1 MKSAND
7 KKERMIESEVDS
19 NNQLLLFNISDML
32 AERKK
37 ACEEINK
44 LFGTNITVELSDEFK
59 ELQGGASNED
69 M

>member
-1 MKSAND
+1 
-7 KKERMIESEVDS
+7 MIESEVDS

-44 LFGTNITVELSDEFK
+44 LFGINITVELSEEFK
-59 ELQGGASNED
+59 ELQGGKDNED